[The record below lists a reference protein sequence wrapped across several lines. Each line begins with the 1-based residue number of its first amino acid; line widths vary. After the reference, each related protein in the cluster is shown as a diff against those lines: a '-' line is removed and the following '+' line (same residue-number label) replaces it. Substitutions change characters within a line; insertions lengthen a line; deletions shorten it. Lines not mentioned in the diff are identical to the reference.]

1 LLLLCRYQIL
11 DIFLKFPFTGY
22 ERVTKL
28 FQLFIFFHSE
38 THMVEQHKI
47 VRDPIHGDIQI
58 TGCLV
63 DLLETPEV
71 QRLHNIKQLGFAHLV
86 FPGAHHTRFEHSLGC
101 SMIASQIADILAL
114 KEQEKT
120 VLTCAA
126 QLHDIGHGP
135 FSHTLESILIQRFG
149 VDHVDLTTKLI
160 LGDYAIFEGKEQ
172 QFISAPSVHEILENH
187 QVNIKEIVRVIRG
200 KPGKKP
206 YLSQL
211 LNSTIDVDQLDYLM
225 RDAYYTGVAYGMID
239 LQRLLRTMMIHKG
252 NLAMM
257 RKGVSV
263 VENILMARALMYSS
277 VYYHKT
283 VRIPELMLSKALDE
297 IPDAEP
303 FEFFRMTDAEIMV
316 SLKTMGRFQQE
327 VITRLK
333 YRDLFKQAYAVSL
346 SDLDKER
353 SKVVQF
359 LEDVANRR
367 QKEREMET
375 AFGIPKGHVIIDI
388 PRPELL
394 RAEPRINNTDIQVI
408 DRDHIKSLDDF
419 TPVAKAIRS
428 RIAPDWV
435 LMIITDEKYRKNVA
449 RKIQR
454 FLFS

>member
-1 LLLLCRYQIL
+1 
-11 DIFLKFPFTGY
+11 
-22 ERVTKL
+22 
-28 FQLFIFFHSE
+28 
-38 THMVEQHKI
+38 MVETHKI
-47 VRDPIHGDIQI
+47 VRDPIHGDIKI

-86 FPGAHHTRFEHSLGC
+86 FPGAHHTRFEHSLGS

-114 KEQEKT
+114 KETEKT
-120 VLTCAA
+120 LLTCAA

-135 FSHTLESILIQRFG
+135 FSHTLESILLQRFG
-149 VDHVDLTTKLI
+149 VDHVDLTETLI
-160 LGDYAIFEGKEQ
+160 LGKYAVFEGNER
-172 QFISAPSVHEILENH
+172 QFITAPSVHEILEKH
-187 QVNIKEIVRVIRG
+187 EVNKKEIVAIIRG
-200 KPGKKP
+200 EPSKKP
-206 YLSQL
+206 YLGQL

-239 LQRLLRTMMIHKG
+239 LQRLLRTMMIYKG

-283 VRIPELMLSKALDE
+283 VRIPELMLSKALEE

-327 VITRLK
+327 IITRLK
-333 YRDLFKQAYAVSL
+333 YRDLFKQAYTVSL
-346 SDLDKER
+346 FDLDKEGL
-353 SKVVQF
+353 KIVKQF
-359 LEDVANRR
+359 EDVSHRRNKEQELEDI
-367 QKEREMET
+367 
-375 AFGIPKGHVIIDI
+375 FGIPKGHIIIDI

-408 DRDHIKSLDDF
+408 DRDHAKSLDDF
-419 TPVAKAIRS
+419 TPIAKAIRS

-435 LMIITDEKYRKNVA
+435 LMIISDEKYRKSIS

-454 FLFS
+454 ILFS

>member
-1 LLLLCRYQIL
+1 
-11 DIFLKFPFTGY
+11 
-22 ERVTKL
+22 
-28 FQLFIFFHSE
+28 
-38 THMVEQHKI
+38 MVENHKI
-47 VRDPIHGDIQI
+47 VRDPIHGDIKI

-114 KEQEKT
+114 KEREKKL
-120 VLTCAA
+120 LTCAA

-135 FSHTLESILIQRFG
+135 FSHTLESILIQRFD
-149 VDHVDLTTKLI
+149 VDHVDLTEKLI
-160 LGDYAIFEGKEQ
+160 LGEYDVLDGNEK
-172 QFISAPSVHEILENH
+172 QFISAPSVYEILDKH
-187 QVNIKEIVRVIRG
+187 QVNKKEIVDIIRG
-200 KPGKKP
+200 KLSKKS
-206 YLSQL
+206 YLSQI

-239 LQRLLRTMMIHKG
+239 LQRLLRTMMIYKG
-252 NLAMM
+252 NLTMM

-277 VYYHKT
+277 VYFHKT
-283 VRIPELMLSKALDE
+283 VRIPELMLSKALEE

-327 VITRLK
+327 IITRLK

-346 SDLDKER
+346 LDLNREGT
-353 SKVVQF
+353 KVIK
-359 LEDVANRR
+359 LLGDVSNRR
-367 QKEREMET
+367 QKEQELEYV
-375 AFGIPKGHVIIDI
+375 FGIPKGHIIIDI
-388 PRPELL
+388 PQPELL

-408 DRDHIKSLDDF
+408 DRNEIKSLDDF
-419 TPVAKAIRS
+419 TPIAKAIRS
-428 RIAPDWV
+428 RIAPDWA
-435 LMIITDEKYRKNVA
+435 LMIITDEKYRKTVA
-449 RKIQR
+449 KKVERL
-454 FLFS
+454 LFS

>member
-1 LLLLCRYQIL
+1 
-11 DIFLKFPFTGY
+11 
-22 ERVTKL
+22 
-28 FQLFIFFHSE
+28 
-38 THMVEQHKI
+38 MVEHQKI
-47 VRDPIHGDIQI
+47 VRDPIHGDIKI

-114 KEQEKT
+114 KQREKKL
-120 VLTCAA
+120 LTCAA

-135 FSHTLESILIQRFG
+135 FSHTLESILLQRFG
-149 VDHVDLTTKLI
+149 VDHVDLTEKLI
-160 LGDYAIFEGKEQ
+160 LGNYAIFDGKEK
-172 QFISAPSVHEILENH
+172 QFISAPSVHEILEKH
-187 QVNIKEIVRVIRG
+187 EVDKKEIVQIIRG
-200 KPGKKP
+200 DLSKRA

-225 RDAYYTGVAYGMID
+225 RDAYYTGVAYGLID
-239 LQRLLRTMMIHKG
+239 LQRLLRTMMIYNG

-277 VYYHKT
+277 VYFHKT
-283 VRIPELMLSKALDE
+283 VRIPELMLSKALEE

-303 FEFFRMTDAEIMV
+303 FEFFRMTDAEIMI
-316 SLKTMGRFQQE
+316 SLKSMGRFQQE
-327 VITRLK
+327 IVTRLK

-346 SDLDKER
+346 FDLNEEEI
-353 SKVVQF
+353 KVVKT
-359 LEDVANRR
+359 LEDVSVRR
-367 QKEREMET
+367 EKERELEGV
-375 AFGIPKGHVIIDI
+375 FRIPKGHLIIDA

-408 DRDHIKSLDDF
+408 NQNEMKSLDDF
-419 TPVAKAIRS
+419 TPIASAIRS
-428 RIAPDWV
+428 RIAPDWA
-435 LMIITDEKYRKNVA
+435 LMLITDEKYRKLVA
-449 RKIQR
+449 EKVKRM
-454 FLFS
+454 LFS